1 MTNWMVLSAQ
11 DVLRALNGQELA
23 VLKSPQPNSQA
34 TSDALLEEMI
44 GDVLA
49 TIREAVANNRA
60 NTLGPDG
67 TIPRSLRR
75 EALALLRMDLI
86 TRFDIRCTETDPRPA
101 AAKAATAKLADI
113 AAGKWQI
120 MDAEQQSI
128 DAPPSQSPEM
138 IAPDPAYD
146 LNPRGIYNQ

>member
-1 MTNWMVLSAQ
+1 MWMVLSPK
-11 DVLRALNGQELA
+11 DVLRALSSQELA
-23 VLKSPQPNSQA
+23 ALKSPQIGGPVEQ
-34 TSDALLEEMI
+34 DDLLAEMI
-44 GDVLA
+44 DDVVV

-67 TIPRSLRR
+67 TVPQSLRR

-86 TRFDIRCTETDPRPA
+86 TRFDIRCAETDPRPA

-120 MDAEQQSI
+120 MDADQQSI

>member
-1 MTNWMVLSAQ
+1 MWMVLSPK
-11 DVLRALNGQELA
+11 DVLRALSSQELA
-23 VLKSPQPNSQA
+23 ALKSPQIGGPVEQ
-34 TSDALLEEMI
+34 DDLLAEMI
-44 GDVLA
+44 DDVVV

-67 TIPRSLRR
+67 TIPQSLRR

-86 TRFDIRCTETDPRPA
+86 TRFDIRYAETDPRPA

>member
-1 MTNWMVLSAQ
+1 MWMVLSPK
-11 DVLRALNGQELA
+11 DVLRALSSQELA
-23 VLKSPQPNSQA
+23 ALKSPQIGGPVEQ
-34 TSDALLEEMI
+34 DDLLAEMI
-44 GDVLA
+44 DDVVV

-67 TIPRSLRR
+67 TVPQSLRR

-86 TRFDIRCTETDPRPA
+86 TRCDIRYAETDPRPA

-120 MDAEQQSI
+120 MDADQQSI

>member
-1 MTNWMVLSAQ
+1 MWMDLSPK
-11 DVLRALNGQELA
+11 DVLRALSSQELA
-23 VLKSPQPNSQA
+23 ALKSPQIGGLAEQ
-34 TSDALLEEMI
+34 DDLLAEMI
-44 GDVLA
+44 DDVVV

-67 TIPRSLRR
+67 TIPQSLRR

-86 TRFDIRCTETDPRPA
+86 TRFDIRYAETDPRPT
-101 AAKAATAKLADI
+101 AAKAAMAKLADI

-120 MDAEQQSI
+120 MDAEQRSI

-146 LNPRGIYNQ
+146 LNPKGIYNQ

>member
-1 MTNWMVLSAQ
+1 MWMVLSPK
-11 DVLRALNGQELA
+11 DVLRALSSQELA
-23 VLKSPQPNSQA
+23 ALKSPQIGGPAGQ
-34 TSDALLEEMI
+34 DDLLAEMI
-44 GDVLA
+44 DDVVV

-67 TIPRSLRR
+67 TIPQSLRR

-86 TRFDIRCTETDPRPA
+86 TRCDIRCAETDPRPA